1 VIHVHG
7 LFNFISTF
15 AARASI
21 RAGSAVVIRPFGTL
35 SRYTFEHRRGALKRP
50 WFENLERPNL
60 DRAAAIHFTTQ
71 TERDEAEWNNLSL
84 GDRAHVVP
92 PPFLSKPVEL
102 SSSPRRIPRDRLVA
116 LFLGRL
122 HPVKNL
128 ESLLDAWSDV
138 IERHPS
144 ALLRIVG
151 EGSPSYSARLRERA
165 RVANVEFTGFLSG
178 EEKAAALSSATIL
191 VLPSLHENFG
201 MVVLEAI
208 AAGLPVVVSEHV
220 QLRDFIDANQL
231 GIVAQDSRNSIATAL
246 SSALTDSA
254 LQTRV
259 AENGRRVVEETYN
272 PARIGKLLATMY
284 LSALSSKAV
293 RSAY

>member
-1 VIHVHG
+1 
-7 LFNFISTF
+7 
-15 AARASI
+15 
-21 RAGSAVVIRPFGTL
+21 
-35 SRYTFEHRRGALKRP
+35 
-50 WFENLERPNL
+50 
-60 DRAAAIHFTTQ
+60 
-71 TERDEAEWNNLSL
+71 
-84 GDRAHVVP
+84 
-92 PPFLSKPVEL
+92 
-102 SSSPRRIPRDRLVA
+102 
-116 LFLGRL
+116 
-122 HPVKNL
+122 
-128 ESLLDAWSDV
+128 
-138 IERHPS
+138 
-144 ALLRIVG
+144 VG

-178 EEKAAALSSATIL
+178 EEKAAALSTATIL